1 MARDVKKTTMMMTT
15 NKRNWKKKKRE
26 KEVEVDKKEVEV
38 VKGCCYSL
46 SDGDEYV

>member
-1 MARDVKKTTMMMTT
+1 MKKTT
-15 NKRNWKKKKRE
+15 NKKNSKKKKRE
-26 KEVEVDKKEVEV
+26 KEVEVDKREVEV